1 MHKGKYVA
9 QIEYEFQFDENEP
22 DILPVEK
29 IRAVF
34 ENEGLPAAIKKSL
47 TEWVFDPSFGKL
59 HASTVSFNM
68 KKEE

>member
-22 DILPVEK
+22 NILPVEK

-34 ENEGLPAAIKKSL
+34 ENNGLLAAIKKSL
-47 TEWVFDPSFGKL
+47 TEWVFDPNFGKL

-68 KKEE
+68 KKVE